1 LTAQN
6 QVKTAEAQAQIKVA
20 TAEGN
25 AQAMLTQ
32 ARAEAE
38 ANKLKQSTLTPML
51 LQQMWINKWNGTLP
65 STQLGS
71 GTNMMYN
78 VK

>member
-1 LTAQN
+1 MRAEN
-6 QVKTAEAQAQIKVA
+6 EVKTAEAQAKIKVA

-38 ANKLKQSTLTPML
+38 ANKLKQSTLTSLLLKQQWIEKWDGKLPVYGQAPML
-51 LQQMWINKWNGTLP
+51 YKPVN
-65 STQLGS
+65 
-71 GTNMMYN
+71 
-78 VK
+78 